1 MPRDRE
7 GGNEQVAGMVGTFD
21 DLIAMNTFPS
31 NLVTSVIVCVI
42 STLSLGLYT
51 PEPMILFVSIVYES
65 TWNMEHIRG
74 RIEWRI
80 LRVLLVSVPTCNHS
94 LINHNRRV

>member
-1 MPRDRE
+1 
-7 GGNEQVAGMVGTFD
+7 MVGTYD
-21 DLIAMNTFPS
+21 GLIAMETFPS
-31 NLVTSVIVCVI
+31 DLHLVTSVIVCVI

-94 LINHNRRV
+94 LYALLIN